1 MIRHQ
6 FTENNIVQKTS
17 LSPNMILFSGGV
29 NNSLTSGKWP
39 GGPLR
44 SSAAGS
50 RLQSCKTLKTSSW
63 RLSIGEIR
71 VKEFAYWVRFL
82 EEQAI
87 LPNQVILI
95 QICSTNRKSCL
106 QISDCVIDMIVS
118 VQRDFSKNGNFSA
131 LLRTVL
137 YSALSYSGCAQ
148 DDQYMASC
156 APGVATHHWPPQSC
170 WCSAVDDDSDNIL
183 IIWENN
189 QHVVQAVWRR
199 FGGGRPERGMA
210 KSRSVADIHTAG
222 CKTDASDPLQC
233 TDENVQKYSYGVMF
247 LVEWSHWRQAVCQ
260 CRNIQPPSL
269 WHPTTPTPTQKVWFK
284 TKFTRVYLADR
295 KTKIIICLTI
305 VTLHWLSA
313 KGKVVSVLL
322 SKLCKWKDL
331 LLKLTMIHVFITIL
345 LPAVSPL
352 PPGQASDGQSTPPLS
367 CQTPEQ
373 KHYQQ

>member
-1 MIRHQ
+1 MEESI
-6 FTENNIVQKTS
+6 
-17 LSPNMILFSGGV
+17 ILWLAGNDLVAHSV
-29 NNSLTSGKWP
+29 
-39 GGPLR
+39 PLPLDPDCR
-44 SSAAGS
+44 VAK
-50 RLQSCKTLKTSSW
+50 CYKHHY
-63 RLSIGEIR
+63 GEIGVR
-71 VKEFAYWVRFL
+71 EFAHWVRFL

-95 QICSTNRKSCL
+95 KICSTNRKSCL
-106 QISDCVIDMIVS
+106 QISDCVIDVIVL
-118 VQRDFSKNGNFSA
+118 VHRDFSKNGNFSA

-148 DDQYMASC
+148 DDQYLASC

-260 CRNIQPPSL
+260 CRNIHPPSL

-295 KTKIIICLTI
+295 KTKIIICLHLI
-305 VTLHWLSA
+305 E
-313 KGKVVSVLL
+313 
-322 SKLCKWKDL
+322 CKR
-331 LLKLTMIHVFITIL
+331 
-345 LPAVSPL
+345 
-352 PPGQASDGQSTPPLS
+352 
-367 CQTPEQ
+367 
-373 KHYQQ
+373 